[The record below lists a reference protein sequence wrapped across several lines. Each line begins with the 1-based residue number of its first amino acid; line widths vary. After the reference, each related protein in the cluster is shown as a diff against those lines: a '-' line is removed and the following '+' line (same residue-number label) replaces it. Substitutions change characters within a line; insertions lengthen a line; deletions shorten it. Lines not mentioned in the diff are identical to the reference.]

1 MLKFTVDTTMA
12 IDYLHI
18 FSLLLRVWFV
28 WTKTADYSVLSF
40 LTSSFH
46 ICLLP
51 LRKTHSQFALSSR
64 FCQWLAAN
72 WVLEGI
78 GNTCFV
84 LKIPYSLDWLPLD
97 WTNWHSITV
106 MLPSPC
112 AIIFGGQWFA
122 SCTSW
127 LGIWMAVSK

>member
-1 MLKFTVDTTMA
+1 MQTHTQQSLRKCVRICDIWKTFIWLYIFKLKRFLTVVAIIFTNFWETYFISCLSKFTVDTTMV
-12 IDYLHI
+12 IDYLKI

-28 WTKTADYSVLSF
+28 WTRTADYNVLS

-51 LRKTHSQFALSSR
+51 SRMTHSQFALSSR

-84 LKIPYSLDWLPLD
+84 
-97 WTNWHSITV
+97 
-106 MLPSPC
+106 
-112 AIIFGGQWFA
+112 
-122 SCTSW
+122 
-127 LGIWMAVSK
+127 